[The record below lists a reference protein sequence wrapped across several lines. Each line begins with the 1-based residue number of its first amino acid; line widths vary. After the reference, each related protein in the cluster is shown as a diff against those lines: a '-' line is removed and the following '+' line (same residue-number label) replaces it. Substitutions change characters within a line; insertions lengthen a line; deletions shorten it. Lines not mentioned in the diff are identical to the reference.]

1 MCSYLLIR
9 ELSKVTS
16 VVKILEIYTRMKIVY
31 YIIHLVLFSVQISQK
46 KGQNWVPSDLIL
58 RIVVRIIL
66 MLSFTESDKIQLQ
79 KKTHLEKHKRCY
91 E

>member
-16 VVKILEIYTRMKIVY
+16 VVKILEIYTRMKIVL
-31 YIIHLVLFSVQISQK
+31 YIIHSVLFSVQISQK

>member
-31 YIIHLVLFSVQISQK
+31 IIHSVLFSVQISQK
-46 KGQNWVPSDLIL
+46 KGQNWVPSDFIL

>member
-1 MCSYLLIR
+1 MCSYLSIR

-31 YIIHLVLFSVQISQK
+31 IHLVLFSVQISQK

-66 MLSFTESDKIQLQ
+66 MLSFTESDKIQPQ
-79 KKTHLEKHKRCY
+79 KKTHLEKHKRC
-91 E
+91 

>member
-1 MCSYLLIR
+1 MCSYLSIR

-31 YIIHLVLFSVQISQK
+31 IHLVLFSVQISQK

>member
-31 YIIHLVLFSVQISQK
+31 IIHSVLFSVQISQK

>member
-1 MCSYLLIR
+1 MCSYLSIR

-31 YIIHLVLFSVQISQK
+31 IHLVLFSVQISQK
-46 KGQNWVPSDLIL
+46 KGKNWVPSDLIL

-66 MLSFTESDKIQLQ
+66 MLSFTESDKIQL
-79 KKTHLEKHKRCY
+79 
-91 E
+91 